1 MPSMRDAHRNER
13 RSRVRRHMTMTRL
26 PTCTRLPS
34 CTLLSVLI
42 VLGACGRGGD
52 RRGDSSHPT
61 GQPAATAMVAASS
74 EAAAKLAPP
83 PSAALTARIAA
94 EEQAAI
100 ARLPAGPGR
109 DLVVGNCLICHAA
122 TMIEQQHK
130 DTTAWNKTVTQM
142 IAWGAPV
149 PSDRRAELLTY
160 LSTHFA
166 STGGTPRAA
175 DPRVKS

>member
-1 MPSMRDAHRNER
+1 MPRMRESRRNER
-13 RSRVRRHMTMTRL
+13 GFRVRRRMSVTRL
-26 PTCTRLPS
+26 S
-34 CTLLSVLI
+34 MIV

-52 RRGDSSHPT
+52 RGHATERPV
-61 GQPAATAMVAASS
+61 ATALVATSS

-83 PSAALTARIAA
+83 PPAALNARLAA

-100 ARLPAGPGR
+100 NRLPAGPGR

-149 PSDRRAELLTY
+149 PSDRRAELMTY
-160 LSTHFA
+160 LATHFG
-166 STGGTPRAA
+166 SVGGTRRTA
-175 DPRVKS
+175 DARTKS

>member
-1 MPSMRDAHRNER
+1 MPCMREAR
-13 RSRVRRHMTMTRL
+13 RSERGSCVRSCMTVTRL
-26 PTCTRLPS
+26 S
-34 CTLLSVLI
+34 MIV

-52 RRGDSSHPT
+52 RGHATER
-61 GQPAATAMVAASS
+61 PAVATALVAASS

-83 PSAALTARIAA
+83 PPAALSARLAA

-100 ARLPAGPGR
+100 GRLPAGPGR

-149 PSDRRAELLTY
+149 PSDRRGDLMTY
-160 LSTHFA
+160 LAKHFG
-166 STGGTPRAA
+166 STGGTRRTA
-175 DPRVKS
+175 DARTKS

>member
-1 MPSMRDAHRNER
+1 
-13 RSRVRRHMTMTRL
+13 V
-26 PTCTRLPS
+26 
-34 CTLLSVLI
+34 TLLSTI
-42 VLGACGRGGD
+42 AVLGACGRGGD
-52 RRGDSSHPT
+52 S
-61 GQPAATAMVAASS
+61 GQGTDRPAATRMVAASS

-94 EEQAAI
+94 EEQAAT

-130 DTTAWNKTVTQM
+130 DTTTWNKTVTQM
-142 IAWGAPV
+142 IAFGAPV

-160 LSTHFA
+160 LATHFG
-166 STGGTPRAA
+166 STGGAPRTAA
-175 DPRVKS
+175 ARM